1 MKQLLPPNCPMT
13 VPQIVE
19 LDIDNFNELMGRYNF
34 TEDTIAQ
41 YRDIRRKGKNRVRH
55 WSHTGCNELIRTT

>member
-19 LDIDNFNELMGRYNF
+19 LDIDNFNERMDEYNF
-34 TEDTIAQ
+34 SEDTIVQ
-41 YRDIRRKGKNRVRH
+41 YRDIRRKGKNRVSGE
-55 WSHTGCNELIRTT
+55 SH